1 MSELLAGIRVV
12 EFAAF
17 GPAPFAA
24 TMLAD
29 AGAEVLCVSRPG
41 VADDDPVRRGGG
53 FLSRGRPTVEL
64 DLKSAEGQG
73 RALDLL
79 SRADVL
85 LEGYRPGVME
95 RLGLGPDVC
104 LAANSR
110 LVYGRMTGWG
120 QDGPRAA
127 QAGHDINYLA
137 VSGALR
143 AIARAGEDPVPPLN
157 LVGDFGGGGMLLAY
171 GVLAALLERTR
182 SGRGQVVDA
191 AMLDGVNLLM
201 CGVWTRI
208 GNGGWNPDPGTN
220 EIDTGAHYYNV
231 YRTADGEYMAVGSV
245 EPRFYRRLLAGL
257 GLDPASLPDQH
268 DSTCWPRLRTLF
280 AEVFATRTQAEWI
293 AVFDDLDACVTPVL
307 GVDRA
312 PDDPQVV
319 ARTLLPEVGGARQ
332 PAPAPRFGRSSLRCP
347 DAPSPS
353 AEELLRRWGIKDDVG
368 RTAV

>member
-1 MSELLAGIRVV
+1 VSEPLTGTRVV

-29 AGAEVLCVSRPG
+29 AGAEVLRLSRPG
-41 VADDDPVRRGGG
+41 VADDPVQRGGG
-53 FLSRGRPTVEL
+53 FLGRGRPSIEV
-64 DLKSAEGQG
+64 DLKSRQG
-73 RALDLL
+73 RDRALELV

-85 LEGYRPGVME
+85 LEGHRPGVME

-104 LAANSR
+104 LTANPR
-110 LVYGRMTGWG
+110 LVYARMTGWG

-143 AIARAGEDPVPPLN
+143 AVARAGEPPVPPLN
-157 LVGDFGGGGMLLAY
+157 LVADFGGGGMLLAY
-171 GVLAALLERTR
+171 GVLAALLERAR

-201 CGVWTRI
+201 CGVWSRI
-208 GNGGWNPDPGTN
+208 GNGAWNPEPGTN
-220 EIDTGAHYYNV
+220 EIDTGSHYYNV

-245 EPRFYRRLLAGL
+245 EPRFYRRLLDGL
-257 GLDPASLPDQH
+257 GLDRTTLPDQH
-268 DSTCWPRLRTLF
+268 DSTSWPWLRELIS
-280 AEVFATRTQAEWI
+280 ERFATRTQAEWI

-312 PDDPQVV
+312 PGDPQMV
-319 ARTLLPEVGGARQ
+319 ARGLLPDVDGARQ
-332 PAPAPRFGRSSLRCP
+332 PAPAPRFGRSPLRRP

-353 AEELLRRWGIKDDVG
+353 ADELLRRWTVADGAG